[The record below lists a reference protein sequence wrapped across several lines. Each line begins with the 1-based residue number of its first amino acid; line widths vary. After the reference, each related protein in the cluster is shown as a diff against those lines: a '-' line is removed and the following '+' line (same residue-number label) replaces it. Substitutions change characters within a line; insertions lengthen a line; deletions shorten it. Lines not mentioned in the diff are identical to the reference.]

1 MNGAFWS
8 WIRRFSVCLASPQ
21 TFDNRITVGPL
32 GWFHYIVE
40 IMLMTNWLIHLRL
53 IVYLIERGGCIDG
66 FDLPF
71 LACLSLVDILCTG
84 FAVIENTALAWAALQ
99 K

>member
-1 MNGAFWS
+1 MDS
-8 WIRRFSVCLASPQ
+8 
-21 TFDNRITVGPL
+21 
-32 GWFHYIVE
+32 
-40 IMLMTNWLIHLRL
+40 
-53 IVYLIERGGCIDG
+53 